1 MVTRSARIVFSPSPL
16 AQFAAGVGQRP
27 RSCHRDAPCCVG
39 RIAPFFRPAY
49 GQLTRASLLAVRPH
63 RLETVLWSASAK
75 EWATDTAEAALTRLV
90 PGLGPGAIVLL
101 HDNDVSCPRGR
112 ASSPVR
118 YRVRS
123 PLDYRL
129 KGLRRVNRRDARR
142 GTGGVSVQVWIRR
155 SGGSMTVPS
164 RQRRAVILTG
174 SIGHGHASVAEAC
187 ADALSASGHLTTTL
201 DCMKLLGGL
210 GHRIGEGVF
219 RRMLAI
225 PPVYDAFHFSQLRA
239 GTRLVDRMTKS
250 ATKRIV
256 PALRSVLPAD
266 DDLLLVSVYPTG
278 SAAAGELRSE
288 CPGWRSGAF
297 CTDAT
302 APARLQPGIH
312 RYLSRAGGSRHGEAV
327 RPGGRG
333 ARAPSTC
340 APYSSRCRTEWGQGL
355 SRILRRS
362 AATMRAADGRWLG
375 TRSH

>member
-1 MVTRSARIVFSPSPL
+1 
-16 AQFAAGVGQRP
+16 
-27 RSCHRDAPCCVG
+27 
-39 RIAPFFRPAY
+39 
-49 GQLTRASLLAVRPH
+49 
-63 RLETVLWSASAK
+63 
-75 EWATDTAEAALTRLV
+75 
-90 PGLGPGAIVLL
+90 
-101 HDNDVSCPRGR
+101 
-112 ASSPVR
+112 
-118 YRVRS
+118 
-123 PLDYRL
+123 
-129 KGLRRVNRRDARR
+129 
-142 GTGGVSVQVWIRR
+142 
-155 SGGSMTVPS
+155 MTVPS
-164 RQRRAVILTG
+164 SQRRAVILTG

-288 CPGWRSGAF
+288 CPGWRSVAF

-302 APARLQPGIH
+302 AHSRVQPGIH
-312 RYLSRAGGSRHGEAV
+312 RYLVSSPAEAGTVRQFDPAAEVRELPPPVRPAFFEVPDRVGAGAELGLSGGPPRPCVLLMAGGWGLGPIELTSEALRARASTSWRSLATTRRCAGASTTWPTGPRPALCGPSASPRRCRCSWPPLTSWLPLPDRPPMRHGSS
-327 RPGGRG
+327 GGR
-333 ARAPSTC
+333 RS
-340 APYSSRCRTEWGQGL
+340 SSR
-355 SRILRRS
+355 
-362 AATMRAADGRWLG
+362 
-375 TRSH
+375 

>member
-1 MVTRSARIVFSPSPL
+1 
-16 AQFAAGVGQRP
+16 
-27 RSCHRDAPCCVG
+27 
-39 RIAPFFRPAY
+39 
-49 GQLTRASLLAVRPH
+49 
-63 RLETVLWSASAK
+63 
-75 EWATDTAEAALTRLV
+75 
-90 PGLGPGAIVLL
+90 
-101 HDNDVSCPRGR
+101 
-112 ASSPVR
+112 
-118 YRVRS
+118 
-123 PLDYRL
+123 
-129 KGLRRVNRRDARR
+129 
-142 GTGGVSVQVWIRR
+142 
-155 SGGSMTVPS
+155 MTVPS
-164 RQRRAVILTG
+164 SQRRAVILTG

-302 APARLQPGIH
+302 AHSQVAAGHPSVPRLEP
-312 RYLSRAGGSRHGEAV
+312 GGSRHGEAV

-340 APYSSRCRTEWGQGL
+340 APC
-355 SRILRRS
+355 ILRGAGPS
-362 AATMRAADGRWLG
+362 GGRG
-375 TRSH
+375 